1 MLVVSRVSNQK
12 VLPWMVSST
21 GAIRCY
27 DTVSLSQK
35 LSLHRH
41 TRVPILLHVFLWD
54 RALACG
60 GSTRFRAMS
69 SSALPPHASE
79 VQLAPIPNETH
90 VLPLPPPPSQPS
102 DITSE
107 ISHSSLQRDTAGE
120 FSFRFHDF
128 ALSSNW
134 V

>member
-1 MLVVSRVSNQK
+1 MVSRVSNQK

-54 RALACG
+54 RTLASSSV
-60 GSTRFRAMS
+60 GSTRFRALS
-69 SSALPPHASE
+69 SVLPSHASE
-79 VQLAPIPNETH
+79 VQLPPIPNETH
-90 VLPLPPPPSQPS
+90 VLPLPPPPSEPT
-102 DITSE
+102 DIPTE
-107 ISHSSLQRDTAGE
+107 ISLSRLQRDTAGE